1 MIKQTHSF
9 KNKQSAYFNKE
20 IISMNFKIIRKID
33 ALVRI
38 VIPRDVR
45 TSLGIENGTPSEI
58 EVSDNSI
65 ILTKSESKETNKN
78 ICAKSL

>member
-1 MIKQTHSF
+1 
-9 KNKQSAYFNKE
+9 
-20 IISMNFKIIRKID
+20 MNFKIIRKID
-33 ALVRI
+33 ALGRI

-45 TSLGIENGTPSEI
+45 TSLGIENGTPLEI

-78 ICAKSL
+78 ICEKSL

>member
-1 MIKQTHSF
+1 
-9 KNKQSAYFNKE
+9 
-20 IISMNFKIIRKID
+20 MNFKIIRKID
-33 ALVRI
+33 ALGRI

-45 TSLGIENGTPSEI
+45 TSLGIENGTPLEI